1 MHFLIHL
8 PVSSTLAEAIRN
20 LSDARLYA
28 TFGPVILQRSHDYVD
43 EIEEVDYASGLAQ
56 TLIYGS
62 DEYEVEIKH
71 EANTSRLYGDCSC
84 PYDGGACKHIA
95 SFLQY
100 LRGAEDLDE
109 INYAVHASVTEP
121 EHNAPF
127 DFKAWVKARS
137 REELE
142 ELVLQH
148 APESLRKSLS
158 LQAGSTSV
166 QTEFFQK
173 AEKKAKKLLDEIDE
187 YCDYN
192 ADDYEEKLLKRL
204 EELRPFWSI
213 KPAKIHQLLC
223 EAIETI
229 NKAQDQGYLYDH
241 YSDAGFEGYQLGTY
255 LAEFYAA
262 IPVSFFEENVS
273 GMLTIF
279 GNLNYAICDNF
290 LPELLPKIDRPKS
303 LALKNLFSTSDA
315 LLTKQ
320 TLEHQKEIWLL
331 LKPLLTTSEQK
342 QLLSKFSDPF
352 FLHELAELYEKEG
365 QLQEAIQFLV
375 KSLPKPVKSQ
385 WNDSYNLAHGAE
397 SLYEKLI
404 GLLHQEKQTEDIK
417 KWVHRYVE
425 ERASARSLT
434 FSLQFLPEAQA
445 ELEAVLKKQQINNF
459 AQYLEE
465 SFRTPEVL
473 ELFKSHPNHFP
484 QFIQF
489 EFFKRNLLLFPKE
502 AYVVFKQVLDQELPI
517 AKDRSYHTVV
527 EVLVLLRGLMEKQAF
542 IGLVQ
547 SIRIHYKRRTNLLAL
562 MNGAGLH
569 FTEK

>member
-1 MHFLIHL
+1 MHFIIHL
-8 PVSSTLAEAIRN
+8 PVSSTLADAIQN

-28 TFGPVILQRSHDYVD
+28 IFGPAILQRSHDYVD
-43 EIEEVDYASGLAQ
+43 EIEEVDYAPGLAQ

-62 DEYEVEIKH
+62 AEYEVEIKH
-71 EANTSRLYGDCSC
+71 EASTGRLYGDCSC
-84 PYDGGACKHIA
+84 PYDGGACKHLA
-95 SFLQY
+95 AFLQY
-100 LRGAEDLDE
+100 LREAEDLDE
-109 INYAVHASVTEP
+109 INYAVHASVNEP
-121 EHNAPF
+121 KNNAPF

-158 LQAGSTSV
+158 LQAGSPNV
-166 QTEFFQK
+166 QKELFQK
-173 AEKKAKKLLDEIDE
+173 AEKKVKKLLDEIDE

-213 KPAKIHQLLC
+213 KPVKIHQLLC
-223 EAIETI
+223 EAIKTI
-229 NKAQDQGYLYDH
+229 DGAQDQGYLYDH

-262 IPVSFFEENVS
+262 IPVSFFEESVS
-273 GMLTIF
+273 GMLTVF

-290 LPELLPKIDRPKS
+290 LPELLPKLDHPKS
-303 LALKNLFSTSDA
+303 LALKNLFSTTDT

-320 TLEHQKEIWLL
+320 TFEHQKEIWLL
-331 LKPLLTTSEQK
+331 LKPLVTTSEQK

-385 WNDSYNLAHGAE
+385 WNNSYNLAHGAE
-397 SLYEKLI
+397 PLYEKLI
-404 GLLHQEKQTEDIK
+404 GLLHQEKQTEDVK
-417 KWVHRYVE
+417 TWVHRYVE
-425 ERASARSLT
+425 ESASARSLI
-434 FSLQFLPEAQA
+434 FSVPFLPEAQA

-459 AQYLEE
+459 AEYLEE
-465 SFRTPEVL
+465 NFRAPEVL
-473 ELFKSHPNHFP
+473 ELFKSHPDHFP

-489 EFFKRNLLLFPKE
+489 EFYKRNLLLFPKE
-502 AYVVFKQVLDQELPI
+502 AYVVFKQVLNEELPI
-517 AKDRSYHTVV
+517 AKDRHYHAVV
-527 EVLVLLRGLMEKQAF
+527 EVLVLLRELMEKQAF
-542 IGLVQ
+542 VGLVQ
-547 SIRIHYKRRTNLLAL
+547 SIRTTYKRRNNLIIL
-562 MNGAGLH
+562 MNSAGLY

>member
-1 MHFLIHL
+1 MQFLILL
-8 PVSSTLAEAIRN
+8 PVNATLADAIQN

-28 TFGPVILQRSHDYVD
+28 IFGPVILQRSHDYVD
-43 EIEEVDYASGLAQ
+43 EIEEVDYAPGLAQ

-71 EANTSRLYGDCSC
+71 EASTGRLYGDCSC

-95 SFLQY
+95 AFLQY

-109 INYAVHASVTEP
+109 INYAVGAAFNEP

-158 LQAGSTSV
+158 LQAGSPDV
-166 QTEFFQK
+166 QQELFQK
-173 AEKKAKKLLDEIDE
+173 AEKKVKKLLDEIDE

-192 ADDYEEKLLKRL
+192 ADDYEEKLLNRL

-223 EAIETI
+223 EAIKSI
-229 NKAQDQGYLYDH
+229 DKAQDQGYLYDH
-241 YSDAGFEGYQLGTY
+241 YSDGGFEGYQLGTY
-255 LAEFYAA
+255 LAAFYAA
-262 IPVSFFEENVS
+262 LPESFFEESVS

-290 LPELLPKIDRPKS
+290 LPELLPKIDHSQS
-303 LALKNLFSTSDA
+303 LALKNLFSTNDA

-365 QLQEAIQFLV
+365 QPQEAIQLLI
-375 KSLPKPVKSQ
+375 KRLPQPVKSK
-385 WNDSYNLAHGAE
+385 WNDSYNLAYGAE
-397 SLYEKLI
+397 QLYEKLI
-404 GLLHQEKQTEDIK
+404 GLLHQERRTEDVK
-417 KWVHRYVE
+417 TWVHRYVE
-425 ERASARSLT
+425 ERANARSLT

-465 SFRTPEVL
+465 SFRAPEVV
-473 ELFKSHPNHFP
+473 ELFKNHPNQFP

-517 AKDRSYHTVV
+517 AKDRHYHAVV
-527 EVLVLLRGLMEKQAF
+527 EVLVLLRELMEKQAF
-542 IGLVQ
+542 VGLVQ
-547 SIRIHYKRRTNLLAL
+547 SIRTHYKRRTNLLIL

-569 FTEK
+569 FTGQ